1 MTGAQLEADDIRS
14 DEARLAAIWRGE
26 VLPVR
31 ADPRHET
38 RQAIDAWLKC
48 CAKGK

>member
-1 MTGAQLEADDIRS
+1 MTGAQLEADDITS

-26 VLPVR
+26 VPVLR
-31 ADPRHET
+31 ADERDET
-38 RQAIDAWLKC
+38 EELIRAWLKC